1 MGYTLLTGL
10 SQCAPALSGFTRSID
25 SMDTTTT
32 SSIMDAVALEAAER
46 MRGLTEAR
54 TACVTGIKNGDGLII
69 TYARNI
75 SAVCGEGWV
84 YLVGKE
90 SVTVREERKLFD
102 RAMGVPEEVL
112 TEADKALKAKCN
124 TYWKRIREAA
134 GYNKNGKVTTPVTI
148 DQKNLAEL
156 KTMLNRI
163 LNEESEADSCP
174 LSSDAKGSLLEA
186 FETLGGD
193 STTLGTKG

>member
-1 MGYTLLTGL
+1 
-10 SQCAPALSGFTRSID
+10 
-25 SMDTTTT
+25 MDTTTT

-46 MRGLTEAR
+46 MKALTEAR
-54 TACVTGIKNGDGLII
+54 AACVTGIKDGDGLII

-84 YLVGKE
+84 HLVGKE
-90 SVTVREERKLFD
+90 SATVREERKLFD
-102 RAMGVPEEVL
+102 REMGVPAEVL
-112 TEADKALKAKCN
+112 TQADKDLKAKCN
-124 TYWKRIREAA
+124 TYWSRIRIAA
-134 GYNKNGKVTTPVTI
+134 GYNKKGNVSAALTI

-174 LSSDAKGSLLEA
+174 LSSDAKGSLLTA

-193 STTLGTKG
+193 SSALGTKG

>member
-1 MGYTLLTGL
+1 
-10 SQCAPALSGFTRSID
+10 
-25 SMDTTTT
+25 MDTTTT
-32 SSIMDAVALEAAER
+32 SSIMDTVCEEAALR

-54 TACVTGIKNGDGLII
+54 AACVTGIKDGDGLII

-84 YLVGKE
+84 WLVGKE
-90 SVTVREERKLFD
+90 SATVREERKLFD
-102 RAMGVPEEVL
+102 REMGVPAEVL
-112 TEADKALKAKCN
+112 TQADKDLKAKCN
-124 TYWKRIREAA
+124 TYWSRIRIAA
-134 GYNKNGKVTTPVTI
+134 GYTKNGKVTTPVTI
-148 DQKNLAEL
+148 DAKNLAEL

-174 LSSDAKGSLLEA
+174 LSSDAKASLLEA

-193 STTLGTKG
+193 STTLGTKA